1 MKVAKV
7 MVLVGGFVGLFG
19 LDRPLLEVDSAENGF
34 TLSISA
40 LRGVYFTAADEVKSR
55 LRESG
60 LSGSVEDELQR
71 SFQAHP
77 AFVHSRRAEA
87 YVMTLA
93 MLPGFLILFGL
104 RALKGFGRGL
114 GFLCLF
120 LGLAQLSLV
129 AITYALSNVISN
141 QLTSDAVHLGT
152 AVYCVLGSGISG
164 CLGGLG
170 ALVRPEEGKG

>member
-40 LRGVYFTAADEVKSR
+40 LRGVYFTADDEVKSR

-60 LSGSVEDELQR
+60 FSGSVEDELQR
-71 SFQAHP
+71 SFEAHP

-93 MLPGFLILFGL
+93 IRESKSDSNKKKGDKKKSDKKRKRGA
-104 RALKGFGRGL
+104 AL
-114 GFLCLF
+114 
-120 LGLAQLSLV
+120 LV
-129 AITYALSNVISN
+129 VTE
-141 QLTSDAVHLGT
+141 H
-152 AVYCVLGSGISG
+152 
-164 CLGGLG
+164 
-170 ALVRPEEGKG
+170 